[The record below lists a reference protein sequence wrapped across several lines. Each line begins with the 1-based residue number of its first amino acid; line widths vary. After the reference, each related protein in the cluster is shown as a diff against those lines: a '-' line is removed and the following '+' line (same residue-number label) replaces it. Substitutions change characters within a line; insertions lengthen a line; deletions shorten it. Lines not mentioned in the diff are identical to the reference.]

1 MKQLLYILSLAALL
15 FGATAHSGSLPEH
28 YPQNGFPVSGNLD
41 RVDLAS
47 REIVISDMLFYL
59 DEGVTL
65 HSLSSESDSLGRLL
79 PGTKIGAKFTMQG
92 GKRIATELW
101 LLPGSYDRRGR

>member
-1 MKQLLYILSLAALL
+1 MKQLLYILPLASAL
-15 FGATAHSGSLPEH
+15 FAATANSASLPEH
-28 YPQNGFPVSGNLD
+28 YPQDGFPVSGNLD

-47 REIVISDMLFYL
+47 REIVINDMLFYL
-59 DEGVTL
+59 DNDVTL

-92 GKRIATELW
+92 GKQIVTELW
-101 LLPGSYDRRGR
+101 MLPGSYDRRGR